1 MRVATNVGGTFSDLV
16 YVDVVGVRQVE
27 VDAAPPRFEQDLMNA
42 IAHVVCDASSYQ
54 FFSRGSTI
62 LINALLSCKGARVAL
77 GIREEFRDSL
87 EFGQGSRPDLFNFR
101 FEKPAPFVPS
111 STSSSSTATR
121 LKTSR
126 CSTANTPGSGP
137 SGRAGGASMVSGSRS
152 RES

>member
-16 YVDVVGVRQVE
+16 YVDAEGVRQVK
-27 VDAAPPRFEQDLMNA
+27 VDTAPRFEQGLMNA
-42 IAHVVCDASSYQ
+42 IAHVVCEASSYQ
-54 FFSRGSTI
+54 FFARGSTI

-77 GIREEFRDSL
+77 VTREEFHEVL
-87 EFGQGSRPDLFNFR
+87 EFGPGSRPDLFNFR

-111 STSSSSTATR
+111 PTSSSSTATR

-126 CSTANTPGSGP
+126 CSTANAPGSGR
-137 SGRAGGASMVSGSRS
+137 SGRASGASMVSGSRS